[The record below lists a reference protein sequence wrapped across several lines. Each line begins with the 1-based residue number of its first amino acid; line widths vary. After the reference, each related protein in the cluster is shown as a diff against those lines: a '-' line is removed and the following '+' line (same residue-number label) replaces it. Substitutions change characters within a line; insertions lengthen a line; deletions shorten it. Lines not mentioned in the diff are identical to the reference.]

1 MSPAS
6 ARPFSFGVADF
17 DLALGFSAFA
27 TLPAFFA
34 ALPIAALPLGAVP
47 LVPFPVAVPAGVATC
62 AAVFGGVALVVA
74 GLAGA
79 AASACAASL
88 SAVTAVSRAFVAV
101 VIAVSALVS
110 VFAEVAARVAA
121 ALSLVEAD
129 VTFVAA
135 VATVRV
141 VAGVARAFV
150 TRTELAI
157 RTGAAFLS
165 SAFFVGGTDLPP
177 IWIR

>member
-1 MSPAS
+1 M
-6 ARPFSFGVADF
+6 

-27 TLPAFFA
+27 ALPAFFA
-34 ALPIAALPLGAVP
+34 ALPRSDLPLPAVP
-47 LVPFPVAVPAGVATC
+47 LSSLTVTGPRAPALARGAAAAAPV
-62 AAVFGGVALVVA
+62 FDGVALVAA

-88 SAVTAVSRAFVAV
+88 SAVTAASRVLVAV

-110 VFAEVAARVAA
+110 VLAEVAARVAA
-121 ALSLVEAD
+121 VFSLVEAD

-135 VATVRV
+135 VATVR
-141 VAGVARAFV
+141 GVARA
-150 TRTELAI
+150 AA
-157 RTGAAFLS
+157 GAAVWS
-165 SAFFVGGTDLPP
+165 GAFFVGGTDLPP